1 MIETIALWII
11 AIGLVIGVVAV
22 VALLRLIDLTKRTE
36 QVLIIQ
42 MKSLGETHLQ
52 ALEIL
57 TRDVDKLKAKVK
69 ELEDEVL

>member
-11 AIGLVIGVVAV
+11 AISLVVGVT
-22 VALLRLIDLTKRTE
+22 ALLWLIDLTRRTE
-36 QVLIIQ
+36 QVLSIQ

-57 TRDVDKLKAKVK
+57 TMDVDKLKAKVR

>member
-11 AIGLVIGVVAV
+11 AIGLVVGVVAV